1 MRSRPRTLARLLGVA
16 LALAAGIAP
25 ARAQGPDTIELGAGL
40 SVRRVPTWC
49 GVGVG
54 FRCYAWQPS
63 GFSFPAGPLA
73 PALTFARTFARVPS
87 TGRIFAS
94 VSNVSGPFLYTGFA
108 VRMLRS
114 DDRGASWVPVT
125 WRWLETVALMA
136 FEPGSA
142 RGVAAGDSGYVWT
155 TDDGGDTWRDR
166 GSSSGTTFT
175 ELAVADRE
183 IVLIDGAGN
192 VWRMSGGSFARDLL
206 LTDTSAHATNEG
218 DAIVVRT
225 ATDELRIRHGHG
237 VDRHRR

>member
-1 MRSRPRTLARLLGVA
+1 MRSAPRWTAAILGLA
-16 LALAAGIAP
+16 LALASASLP
-25 ARAQGPDTIELGAGL
+25 LRAQAPDTIDLGAGL
-40 SVRRVPTWC
+40 SVHRVPTWC
-49 GVGVG
+49 GAAVSV
-54 FRCYAWQPS
+54 RCYAWQPT
-63 GFSFPAGPLA
+63 GFSFPAGPLN
-73 PALTFARTFARVPS
+73 PPLTFARTFARVPS
-87 TGRIFAS
+87 TGRLLAS

-114 DDRGASWVPVT
+114 DDRGASWTPVT

-155 TDDGGDTWRDR
+155 TTDGGDTWRDR
-166 GSSSGTTFT
+166 GSSAGTTFT

-183 IVLIDGAGN
+183 IVLVDGAGN

-206 LTDTSAHATNEG
+206 LTDTSAHVVNEG

-225 ATDELRIRHGHG
+225 TSEELRIRHGHG